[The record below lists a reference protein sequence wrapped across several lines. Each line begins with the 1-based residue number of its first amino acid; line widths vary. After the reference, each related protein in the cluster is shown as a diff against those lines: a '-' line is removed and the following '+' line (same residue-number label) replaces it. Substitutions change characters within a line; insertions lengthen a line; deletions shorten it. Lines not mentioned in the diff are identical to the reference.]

1 MRDHRR
7 LKAFQLADSLV
18 LEVYKAMHDFPRED
32 QYGITSQI
40 RRAAVSVPTNIVE
53 RCARDGQR
61 EYRQF
66 LNIAFGS
73 VRELG
78 YLIDLSQRLGF
89 LPRTA
94 PSILKRFKPRL
105 RKTYRASFDHSFSK
119 FNASHTSRLKTQA
132 SGLKPIPTFRSTA
145 RTSMRRHG
153 GRGWPRGGTARRQMD
168 V

>member
-18 LEVYKAMHDFPRED
+18 IEVYKAIQDFPREK

-53 RCARDGQR
+53 GCARDGQR

-78 YLIDLSQRLGF
+78 
-89 LPRTA
+89 
-94 PSILKRFKPRL
+94 
-105 RKTYRASFDHSFSK
+105 
-119 FNASHTSRLKTQA
+119 
-132 SGLKPIPTFRSTA
+132 
-145 RTSMRRHG
+145 
-153 GRGWPRGGTARRQMD
+153 
-168 V
+168 

>member
-7 LKAFQLADSLV
+7 LKACQLADSLV
-18 LEVYKAMHDFPRED
+18 IEVYKAIQDFPREE

-53 RCARDGQR
+53 GCARDGQR

-89 LPRTA
+89 LPKNRAEHLEALQTETA
-94 PSILKRFKPRL
+94 
-105 RKTYRASFDHSFSK
+105 KT
-119 FNASHTSRLKTQA
+119 L
-132 SGLKPIPTFRSTA
+132 SGLIRSLL
-145 RTSMRRHG
+145 
-153 GRGWPRGGTARRQMD
+153 Q
-168 V
+168 